1 MNIKFRL
8 TLMSFMQFF
17 VWGAWLIT
25 IANYWFGTKQW
36 DGAQFGL
43 IFATMGFASLF
54 MPTITGII
62 ADKWINAERLYGI
75 LHILYAATLFYIP
88 QVETP
93 NAFFWTIFLA
103 MCFYMPTISLSNSIS
118 YSTLKSS
125 ALDVV
130 KDFPPIRVW
139 GTVGFI
145 AAMWTTNL
153 TDSKASANQ
162 FYIAGIAA
170 LGLGLYAFS
179 LPQCKPLRL
188 FGEKSTLSQKF
199 GLDAFK
205 LFVNYKMALF
215 FIFSMFLGGALQ
227 LTNAYGDVFL
237 DEFKLFPAFA
247 TSFVIKYSTI
257 IMSISQVSET
267 LFILAIPFFLKRFG
281 IKKVMV
287 IAMLAWVLRFGLFAY
302 GDPAGNLWM
311 IVLSC
316 IVYGMAFDF
325 FNISGSLFVETS
337 TTAKTRS
344 SAQGLFMM
352 MTNGF
357 GAVLGSIISGWMI
370 QKYFTQA
377 YTRVQDLATY
387 VGSTTN
393 DQHLLKFLADKGITV
408 SPSGELGRPL
418 DVKDWH
424 NIWLSFTI
432 YALVITILFMIFFKH
447 KHTKAEDKA
456 IEAISH

>member
-8 TLMSFMQFF
+8 TLMIFLQFF

-36 DGAQFGL
+36 DGTQFGA

-62 ADKWINAERLYGI
+62 ADKWINAEKLYAI
-75 LHILYAATLFYIP
+75 LHVLYAGVLFYLP

-93 NAFFWTIFLA
+93 NEFFWVMLVA

-118 YSTLKSS
+118 YSTLKSGQ
-125 ALDVV
+125 LDVV

-139 GTVGFI
+139 GTIGFI
-145 AAMWTTNL
+145 AAMWITNL

-170 LGLGLYAFS
+170 LGLGIYALT
-179 LPQCKPLRL
+179 LPACKPSKLID
-188 FGEKSTLSQKF
+188 EKTTFAQKL
-199 GLDAFK
+199 GLEAFK
-205 LFVNYKMALF
+205 LFANYKMALF

-237 DEFKLFPAFA
+237 DEFKHFPKYVD
-247 TSFVIKYSTI
+247 SFVVKYSTI

-267 LFILAIPFFLKRFG
+267 LFILAIPFFLKHFG
-281 IKKVMV
+281 IKKVMI
-287 IAMLAWVLRFGLFAY
+287 IAMLAWVFRFGLFAY

-311 IVLSC
+311 IVMSC
-316 IVYGMAFDF
+316 VVYGMAFDF

-357 GAVLGSIISGWMI
+357 GAVFGSLVSGWMI
-370 QKYFTQA
+370 DKYFTRTFTSLQTTA
-377 YTRVQDLATY
+377 EF
-387 VGSTTN
+387 VGSTPDNT
-393 DQHLLKFLADKGITV
+393 HLLSFVKTQGVNILENGTFDKAIHM
-408 SPSGELGRPL
+408 
-418 DVKDWH
+418 KDWH
-424 NIWLSFTI
+424 HIWLSFTI
-432 YALVITILFMIFFKH
+432 YALIITVLFVVFFKH
-447 KHTKAEDKA
+447 KHTKAEVEA